1 MGKRKFLISEQDLT
15 KLIIQSLVGGADNPL
30 ADILKSMGQTT
41 TPSGTIAQGS
51 FNPSGDMEFPT
62 LNLNNPDEYQTYKQI
77 ADKFISSRSSNLLG
91 ITGSMLADAAKKVQN
106 KYKKYV
112 PVELALGQ
120 LAAEGGFSKNPNSR
134 PIRTKN
140 PFNVGNVNSGK
151 NVYHSSVQSGI
162 DTYFDLIARRYLTGN
177 KTASDLLQNFVNDKG
192 YRYADAGYEN
202 LVNKVVA
209 KAKSISQP
217 VYASLAKKAGL
228 DVA

>member
-1 MGKRKFLISEQDLT
+1 MGKRKILISEQDLT
-15 KLIIQSLVGGADNPL
+15 KLIIQSILGGENNPL
-30 ADILKSMGQTT
+30 GDILKNLGQTSST
-41 TPSGTIAQGS
+41 SGTESTGVINTN
-51 FNPSGDMEFPT
+51 FDTEFPT

-91 ITGSMLADAAKKVQN
+91 ITGSMLADAAKNVQN

-112 PVELALGQ
+112 PIELALGQ
-120 LAAEGGFSKNPNSR
+120 LAAEGGFSKNPNAR

-151 NVYHSSVQSGI
+151 NVFHSSVQSGI
-162 DTYFDLIARRYLTGN
+162 DTYYDLIARRYLTGN
-177 KTASDLLQNFVNDKG
+177 KTATDLLKNFVNDKG

-202 LVNKVVA
+202 LVNKIVTQ
-209 KAKSISQP
+209 AKSMSQP

-228 DVA
+228 DVT